1 MDAIDQIFAEFQLL
15 YSNQYHKA
23 FTTTDKLVYA
33 KRLWF
38 SHLKD
43 YSAKQILDAAHKAT
57 RETEFL
63 PSVASVL
70 KHINDDKPILPLLI
84 DAPEEPGMSKEQ
96 KQAAIEK
103 LRRET
108 GL

>member
-1 MDAIDQIFAEFQLL
+1 MFAEFQLL

-23 FTTTDKLVYA
+23 FPTTDKLDYA

-43 YSAKQILDAAHKAT
+43 YSAQQILDAAHQAT
-57 RETEFL
+57 RESEFL

-70 KHINDDKPILPLLI
+70 KHMHDDRPVLPLLL
-84 DAPEEPGMSKEQ
+84 DTPEPTISREQ
-96 KQAAIEK
+96 QAAAIAR
-103 LRRET
+103 LRQET